1 MKSKLTR
8 NSMIWHGLTSKA
20 LTISYIADEKLLLQD
35 TESRCHR
42 DNMLLDV
49 NLLGRLLRL
58 KWIEQG
64 TADDTKS
71 AVIAYMKSKHHR
83 SLKNL
88 NNFDLFQGFGQEM
101 SGTFTVHI
109 LTWCKRQLC
118 SFSISKFV
126 DVCGV
131 SAAVDQASILMDPS
145 LLSLPL

>member
-1 MKSKLTR
+1 
-8 NSMIWHGLTSKA
+8 MIWHGLTSKA

-71 AVIAYMKSKHHR
+71 AVIAYMKS
-83 SLKNL
+83 
-88 NNFDLFQGFGQEM
+88 
-101 SGTFTVHI
+101 
-109 LTWCKRQLC
+109 
-118 SFSISKFV
+118 
-126 DVCGV
+126 
-131 SAAVDQASILMDPS
+131 
-145 LLSLPL
+145 